1 MSSTGPEFSIRP
13 ATWAEDEEA
22 LRAVRQAVFVEEQ
35 DVPPPLEWDGLDD
48 DCEHLLVT
56 DEAGQSIGTARLLSE
71 GKLGRLAVMPAWR
84 GKGVGQALMEGLLD
98 LAHQRGLSDL
108 CLDAQVRA
116 IGFYEP
122 FGFRAVGPVF
132 DDAGI
137 PHRKMIH
144 TV

>member
-1 MSSTGPEFSIRP
+1 MSATGSGFSVRP
-13 ATWAEDEEA
+13 ATWAEDEEG

-56 DEAGQSIGTARLLSE
+56 DEAGQPIGTARLLSE
-71 GKLGRLAVMPAWR
+71 GKLGRLAVMAAWR
-84 GKGVGQALMEGLLD
+84 GKGVGRALMEGLLAQARAHGLTD
-98 LAHQRGLSDL
+98 LS
-108 CLDAQVRA
+108 LDAQVRA
-116 IGFYEP
+116 IGFYEA

-137 PHRKMIH
+137 PHRKMIR
-144 TV
+144 TD